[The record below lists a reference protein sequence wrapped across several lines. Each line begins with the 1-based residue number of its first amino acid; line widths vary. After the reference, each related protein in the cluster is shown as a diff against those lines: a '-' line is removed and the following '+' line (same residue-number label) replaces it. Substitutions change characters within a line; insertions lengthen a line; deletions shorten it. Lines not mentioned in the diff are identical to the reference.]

1 MTVEIL
7 STDLRDFWTKSVG
20 VVYRNVFCKH
30 RPHGGARTGPFEK
43 CGAEVLNWH
52 PGSVCAHFGSDRAN
66 GAGD

>member
-20 VVYRNVFCKH
+20 VLYKNVFCKY
-30 RPHGGARTGPFEK
+30 RPHGGARAGPCEK
-43 CGAEVLNWH
+43 CGAEVQKWH
-52 PGSVCAHFGSDRAN
+52 PGSVCAQFGSNRAN

>member
-20 VVYRNVFCKH
+20 VLSKNMFCKY
-30 RPHGGARTGPFEK
+30 RPHGGARTGPCEK
-43 CGAEVLNWH
+43 CGAEVQKWH
-52 PGSVCAHFGSDRAN
+52 PGSVCAQFGSDRAN